1 MTLIK
6 IGKIVNTHGIK
17 GELRLLSKFPYKD
30 KVFINNMTIYI
41 DKKDKEIINTYRKHK
56 NFDMITLKGYNNI
69 NEVLKYKG
77 KNAYVND
84 SDIKLD
90 NNKYLDEELIGLNV
104 IYEDNNKGTIVDIE
118 RYDKT
123 VLFNIKNRMIKKR
136 YIALLD
142 GKISSKEG
150 TITLPLRMD
159 PLDRPRQVVD
169 HEHGK
174 TAITQYQVLNEQE
187 GNTLIAFYP
196 LTGRTH
202 QLRVHA
208 AHPEGLHCPIRGDE
222 LYGQKADRLYLH
234 AESLE
239 FVHPV
244 TKEIIFV
251 EKKSNF

>member
-77 KNAYVND
+77 KNVYVND

-118 RYDKT
+118 RYDKA
-123 VLFNIKNRMIKKR
+123 VLFNIKNNDKEYLIPYNDNIIDKIDINNKRIYIKDIK
-136 YIALLD
+136 
-142 GKISSKEG
+142 
-150 TITLPLRMD
+150 
-159 PLDRPRQVVD
+159 
-169 HEHGK
+169 
-174 TAITQYQVLNEQE
+174 
-187 GNTLIAFYP
+187 
-196 LTGRTH
+196 
-202 QLRVHA
+202 
-208 AHPEGLHCPIRGDE
+208 GLFD
-222 LYGQKADRLYLH
+222 
-234 AESLE
+234 
-239 FVHPV
+239 
-244 TKEIIFV
+244 
-251 EKKSNF
+251 

>member
-41 DKKDKEIINTYRKHK
+41 DKKDEEIINTYRKHK
-56 NFDMITLKGYNNI
+56 NFDMITLKGYSNI

-77 KNAYVND
+77 KNVYVND

-123 VLFNIKNRMIKKR
+123 VLFNIKNNDKEYLIPYNENIIDKIDINNKRIYIK
-136 YIALLD
+136 YI
-142 GKISSKEG
+142 K
-150 TITLPLRMD
+150 
-159 PLDRPRQVVD
+159 
-169 HEHGK
+169 
-174 TAITQYQVLNEQE
+174 
-187 GNTLIAFYP
+187 
-196 LTGRTH
+196 
-202 QLRVHA
+202 
-208 AHPEGLHCPIRGDE
+208 GLFD
-222 LYGQKADRLYLH
+222 
-234 AESLE
+234 
-239 FVHPV
+239 
-244 TKEIIFV
+244 
-251 EKKSNF
+251 

>member
-41 DKKDKEIINTYRKHK
+41 DKKDKEIINTHRKHK
-56 NFDMITLKGYNNI
+56 NFDMITLKDYNNI

-77 KNAYVND
+77 KNVYVND

-123 VLFNIKNRMIKKR
+123 VLFNIKNNDKEYLIPYNDNIIDKIDINNKRIYIKDIK
-136 YIALLD
+136 
-142 GKISSKEG
+142 
-150 TITLPLRMD
+150 
-159 PLDRPRQVVD
+159 
-169 HEHGK
+169 
-174 TAITQYQVLNEQE
+174 
-187 GNTLIAFYP
+187 
-196 LTGRTH
+196 
-202 QLRVHA
+202 
-208 AHPEGLHCPIRGDE
+208 GLFD
-222 LYGQKADRLYLH
+222 
-234 AESLE
+234 
-239 FVHPV
+239 
-244 TKEIIFV
+244 
-251 EKKSNF
+251 